1 MEASFIDQ
9 LYGYKVKQ
17 KDSSAHD
24 LKIIRSGV
32 LGKLKS
38 QRTNVR
44 APVTAEC
51 LLPANPWMR
60 DCSSSSNAR
69 SDVLLAKTAVGD
81 HESGIWTIH
90 GRSPLSHERELGA
103 CNGEKLLHDNTGS
116 YLSYLIQLP
125 VYHMFSTLAD
135 FMEDA

>member
-9 LYGYKVKQ
+9 LYGYKVNQ

-103 CNGEKLLHDNTGS
+103 CSGEKLLHDNTGS